1 MGLGHK
7 PRLYVSVVDGGKH
20 DLRFYVYPT
29 LEFVICRCSQSAVK
43 RSCTM
48 WSSVLMQLTL
58 PLFVYELAI
67 SLYGRTMTL
76 KFPTLPSTCSVL
88 TTRRRTCPRPTKL
101 LIFALLEAIPVWDEI
116 VWSHLEED
124 FNNYED
130 ELLKDKDVWFGIEV
144 DG

>member
-20 DLRFYVYPT
+20 DLRFYVYST
-29 LEFVICRCSQSAVK
+29 LEFVICRCSQSVVK

-48 WSSVLMQLTL
+48 WSSARMQLTL
-58 PLFVYELAI
+58 PLFAYELVV

-76 KFPTLPSTCSVL
+76 KFPILLSTCSVL
-88 TTRRRTCPRPTKL
+88 TIRRRTCPRPTRL
-101 LIFALLEAIPVWDEI
+101 LIFALLEAILVWDEM

-130 ELLKDKDVWFGIEV
+130 ELLKDKDVWLGTEA
-144 DG
+144 DS